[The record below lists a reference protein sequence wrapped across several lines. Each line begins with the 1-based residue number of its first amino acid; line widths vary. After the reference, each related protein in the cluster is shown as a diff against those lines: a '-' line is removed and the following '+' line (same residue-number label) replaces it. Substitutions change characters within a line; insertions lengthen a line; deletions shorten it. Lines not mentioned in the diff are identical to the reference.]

1 MRLSMH
7 IIFQEIFYCLYHGR
21 PACMSLLGKM
31 ILKLH
36 SIVCTAVSILIHTH
50 TVCHLNLQS

>member
-1 MRLSMH
+1 MH

-36 SIVCTAVSILIHTH
+36 SIVCTAVSISIHTH